1 MESFREQ
8 RKAVCRQLKKASG
21 TRVKQENLDP
31 DDDAQLIGDCIQV
44 VFDDH
49 SRVLGHNQLS
59 DDDDRENNE
68 RQVIYVGCC
77 NARTRVSNVSVDEK
91 EKENRVSNVS
101 VDEKEKGAND
111 LIDCKLW
118 FDDEDG
124 RIQLDG
130 TT

>member
-91 EKENRVSNVS
+91 EK
-101 VDEKEKGAND
+101 GAND